1 MSKRQG
7 PRVVDLEIET
17 LGADGFGVAQFER
30 HPVHVK
36 GALPGE
42 VVSARVVRRR
52 RGDWYALPEQWLVT
66 VGSHATPACEAFMRC
81 GGCSMQ
87 HLTAT
92 GQLALKQRWLLDQLD
107 AAGVTAKSVL
117 APVRGPL
124 YYYRRRARLAVRS
137 VRDTGELLVG
147 FRESFGN
154 RVARLKSCCVLKQ
167 PFADELPALA
177 GLIAGLD
184 ARESIPQIEVA
195 VGDDAAALILRHVEP
210 LSAGDRRALVE
221 FQARTPIR
229 VLCQPDSYSSI
240 VDLDGAPPQLLSYRL
255 DAFGVSLSFHAADFI
270 QVNGPI
276 NADLVA
282 CAIDWL
288 GIEPGDRVLDLFCGI
303 GNFTLPLARRGARV
317 LGLEGADELVQRGRA
332 NAQRNGLEQ
341 RVRFEM
347 ADLYAQPLDTADTAS
362 FDCVDK
368 VLLDPP
374 RTGAGAIL
382 PALVASSV
390 ERIAYV
396 SCHPVSFAR
405 DAAML
410 AKSGFALQKVR
421 VFDMFPHTT
430 HVETLG
436 VFERSWS
443 R

>member
-17 LGADGFGVAQFER
+17 LGADGFGVARFER

-66 VGSHATPACEAFMRC
+66 VGTHAKPACDAFMRC

-87 HLTAT
+87 HLTAE
-92 GQLALKQRWLLDQLD
+92 GQLALKQRWLLDQLE
-107 AAGVTAKSVL
+107 ATGISAKTTL

-167 PFADELPALA
+167 PFSDELPALA
-177 GLIAGLD
+177 EVIAGLE

-195 VGDDAAALILRHVEP
+195 VGDDAAAMVLRHVHP
-210 LSAGDRRALVE
+210 LSAADHRALVRY
-221 FQARTPIR
+221 QARTPIH
-229 VLCQPDSYSSI
+229 VLCQPNGYDSI
-240 VDLDGAPPQLLSYRL
+240 VDLAGAPPPELSYRI
-255 DAFGVSLSFHAADFI
+255 DAFGVSLSFHAVDFI

-276 NADLVA
+276 NADLVE

-288 GIEPGDRVLDLFCGI
+288 EIERGDRVLDLFCGI
-303 GNFTLPLARRGARV
+303 GNFTLPLARRGAAA
-317 LGLEGADELVQRGRA
+317 LGLEGADDLVQRGRA
-332 NAQRNGLEQ
+332 NARRNGLE
-341 RVRFEM
+341 RMVRFET
-347 ADLYAQPLDTADTAS
+347 ADLYAQPLDATVKTA
-362 FDCVDK
+362 FEGVRK

-382 PALVASSV
+382 GPLGGSKV

-396 SCHPVSFAR
+396 SCHPISFAR

-410 AKSGFALQKVR
+410 AKFGFALSKVR

-436 VFERSWS
+436 VFER
-443 R
+443 